1 MRMLAIGI
9 FVFVLLAPWQVLR
22 KRAWRREH
30 ANEPVSRELRYGRY
44 VFAGLALMIAIS
56 SLAGG

>member
-22 KRAWRREH
+22 ERAWRREH
-30 ANEPVSRELRYGRY
+30 PDEAVSRELRYGRY

>member
-1 MRMLAIGI
+1 
-9 FVFVLLAPWQVLR
+9 VLR
-22 KRAWRREH
+22 ERAWRREH